1 MALLAVESDSVYS
14 GWRTCQPGH
23 GAG

>member
-1 MALLAVESDSVYS
+1 MASLAVESDSVYS

-23 GAG
+23 GPG